1 MQLKLV
7 SKLSM
12 MAAPI
17 MVVCGLA
24 VAALPALADPSFPLC
39 SNRTLQGNYGFTI
52 EGILGIPGGQLP
64 PGLGLTLR
72 GVAMT
77 HYDGRGNFTQV
88 DHIVVNFAP
97 ASNGWISGSGTY
109 TVNPDCTGT
118 AVINSPENPGP
129 LTLHFVIVKEG
140 REIRQVVDSN
150 AVTAVGEKVVD

>member
-1 MQLKLV
+1 MQPKAV

-24 VAALPALADPSFPLC
+24 VAALPALADSSFLC
-39 SNRTLQGNYGFTI
+39 SNRTLQGDYGFTI
-52 EGILGIPGGQLP
+52 EGILGIPGAQLP

-77 HYDGRGNFTQV
+77 HYDGRGNLRQV
-88 DHIVVNFAP
+88 DHVVVNFAP
-97 ASNGWISGSGTY
+97 ASNDWIAGSGTY

-118 AVINSPENPGP
+118 AVINSPENPAP

-140 REIRQVVDSN
+140 KEIRQVVDSN
-150 AVTAVGEKVVD
+150 AVTAVGEKVED